1 MNKTIQDGLYA
12 AFDLGTASLKASI
25 IEVSKSTPRLA
36 LIEEDS
42 LKPAGDFPGEDE
54 YRVHLI
60 ETLQNLSSRLPMK
73 DCRKVSVLFS
83 NREMQVKIIE
93 LPGQVQADQ
102 VEKILNWEAKKLLS
116 PAFRD
121 EPFAFSYRIVKQN
134 PYSVALAVIPQR
146 LLERFIELYDAA
158 GISVDAVYAEVFASH
173 SLNDA
178 VDHTGLPALSI
189 VNFGH
194 SGTHLQIF
202 SAGELRFYRFIPSGL
217 GEMSQPPKE
226 SELEMYSQKIRFS
239 FDYFRAVSKLSQI
252 DAVFFMG
259 GGAAQPNILPFER
272 NYFNPTRINIV
283 DISSYIDISPIL
295 PEISDNSP
303 AEEKQRRLLPF
314 LPAVG
319 TILSMFSENSDRMN
333 FALRLKKKKQ
343 EKRLQELSKTLPF
356 VIAAGGTLLIIIL
369 LFMMKSSLN
378 KELSDLNRQLEIA
391 RIDSDAV
398 NLKIAKYKSAADTG
412 VKLSPAAR
420 KALQPVLADQLTM
433 AEVLYHLAS
442 GKPENLSISEVL
454 VKSVY
459 EAESINIE
467 KEANLDN
474 YSGMMTELDSQEE
487 TNQFIS
493 RLAADSGGTDQYTE
507 GLGGKILIIRGM
519 ASENKSVA
527 QLTRHLADKKVFARL
542 KAVKT
547 LKKSNR
553 QIEFLVKGEMP

>member
-1 MNKTIQDGLYA
+1 
-12 AFDLGTASLKASI
+12 
-25 IEVSKSTPRLA
+25 
-36 LIEEDS
+36 
-42 LKPAGDFPGEDE
+42 
-54 YRVHLI
+54 
-60 ETLQNLSSRLPMK
+60 
-73 DCRKVSVLFS
+73 
-83 NREMQVKIIE
+83 
-93 LPGQVQADQ
+93 
-102 VEKILNWEAKKLLS
+102 
-116 PAFRD
+116 
-121 EPFAFSYRIVKQN
+121 
-134 PYSVALAVIPQR
+134 
-146 LLERFIELYDAA
+146 
-158 GISVDAVYAEVFASH
+158 
-173 SLNDA
+173 
-178 VDHTGLPALSI
+178 
-189 VNFGH
+189 
-194 SGTHLQIF
+194 
-202 SAGELRFYRFIPSGL
+202 
-217 GEMSQPPKE
+217 
-226 SELEMYSQKIRFS
+226 
-239 FDYFRAVSKLSQI
+239 
-252 DAVFFMG
+252 
-259 GGAAQPNILPFER
+259 
-272 NYFNPTRINIV
+272 
-283 DISSYIDISPIL
+283 
-295 PEISDNSP
+295 
-303 AEEKQRRLLPF
+303 
-314 LPAVG
+314 
-319 TILSMFSENSDRMN
+319 
-333 FALRLKKKKQ
+333 
-343 EKRLQELSKTLPF
+343 
-356 VIAAGGTLLIIIL
+356 
-369 LFMMKSSLN
+369 MMKSSLN

-519 ASENKSVA
+519 ASENESVA